1 MEKPTSISLERC
13 NVTQLKTLL
22 GLATIP
28 ERAGESLPTQI
39 AQNIRLSALLTEL
52 CHNEG
57 QSGDLL
63 LTTVCDAG
71 TSLEVLR
78 GIKELA
84 KRLLAEAPTDAHRDA
99 ATVLYHAAIAAGVAH
114 HGINMSSRPLDARI
128 PLYEDLAATL
138 AGERLGLIFRAAV
151 EYGLDTGAGR
161 RAAGPAR

>member
-1 MEKPTSISLERC
+1 MERPTGISLERL

-28 ERAGESLPTQI
+28 ERAGESLQV
-39 AQNIRLSALLTEL
+39 AESARLSALLTEL

-57 QSGDLL
+57 RSGDLL
-63 LTTVCDAG
+63 LTTVCDPA
-71 TSLEVLR
+71 TALEVLR

-84 KRLLAEAPTDAHRDA
+84 KRLLAEAPTDAHRNA

-114 HGINMSSRPLDARI
+114 HGTNMSSRPLDARL

-138 AGERLGLIFRAAV
+138 AGERLGLIFHAAV
-151 EYGLDTGAGR
+151 E
-161 RAAGPAR
+161 RARDEAD